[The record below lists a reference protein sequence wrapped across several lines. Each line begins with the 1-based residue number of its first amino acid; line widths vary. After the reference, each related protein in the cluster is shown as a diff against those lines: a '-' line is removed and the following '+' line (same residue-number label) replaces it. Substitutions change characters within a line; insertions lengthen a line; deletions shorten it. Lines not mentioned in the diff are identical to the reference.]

1 MVAASDGG
9 RRSREEWEGV
19 TGSDGWCWRMLASLR
34 ITCALF
40 GEDRRCLEGG
50 RGGRKLEWKKGK
62 RTWKESGREWGKEG
76 KKWDNSA
83 LVDETD
89 VHWLVPSTPTPT
101 HPHNSHLPVNI
112 LHMNSAMINGCM
124 LFQALRPRVAVIMG
138 NPLVCSPREDIWASR
153 KHKPTLF
160 VLHTAVVHSEHRR
173 GTGVLRERTS
183 LLRNHWGLRTGIG
196 SKFNVDSL
204 LPRLHWTWG

>member
-62 RTWKESGREWGKEG
+62 GEEENTKGKREWGKEG

-112 LHMNSAMINGCM
+112 LHMNSAMVNGCM
-124 LFQALRPRVAVIMG
+124 LFQALRPRVAVIVG
-138 NPLVCSPREDIWASR
+138 NPLVRSPWEDIWASR
-153 KHKPTLF
+153 KHKATPF

-183 LLRNHWGLRTGIG
+183 LLCNHWAQLLY
-196 SKFNVDSL
+196 NVNSL
-204 LPRLHWTWG
+204 IPRPFWTWD

>member
-1 MVAASDGG
+1 MGGGGQERNGRGWQDLTVGVEECWPVCGLLVLFSEKTEGAWREEGEGESWSG
-9 RRSREEWEGV
+9 RRERV
-19 TGSDGWCWRMLASLR
+19 
-34 ITCALF
+34 
-40 GEDRRCLEGG
+40 
-50 RGGRKLEWKKGK
+50 KK
-62 RTWKESGREWGKEG
+62 RTRKESGREWGKEG

-138 NPLVCSPREDIWASR
+138 NPLVRSPREDIWASR

-183 LLRNHWGLRTGIG
+183 LVHNQRTGIG

-204 LPRLHWTWG
+204 LPRPFGTWG